1 VGDYEAGAASHAD
14 FGDMAGR
21 KGNCGGGVLDGWELP
36 LVLTVVTETPKRLD
50 LVR

>member
-1 VGDYEAGAASHAD
+1 MGDYEAGAASHAD

-21 KGNCGGGVLDGWELP
+21 KGNCGGGVLDG
-36 LVLTVVTETPKRLD
+36 LVLTVVTERPKRLD